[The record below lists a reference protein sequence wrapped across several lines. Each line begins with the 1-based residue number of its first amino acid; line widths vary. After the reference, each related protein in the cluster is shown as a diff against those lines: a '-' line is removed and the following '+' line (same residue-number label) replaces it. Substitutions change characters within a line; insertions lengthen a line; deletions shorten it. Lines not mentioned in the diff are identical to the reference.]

1 MKSFGRLITICLVS
15 CFNVMLTEGVRD
27 GYNKHLLNDVTFRV
41 SAFEVRPIRLYKTYE
56 ILNA

>member
-1 MKSFGRLITICLVS
+1 MKSFARLITIYLVS
-15 CFNVMLTEGVRD
+15 CFNVMMTEGVRD

-41 SAFEVRPIRLYKTYE
+41 SAFEVRTIRFYKTYD